1 MQVSVDGWRS
11 SASNWQAVRDI
22 PGDQLRPLT
31 PEQAAVAAKL
41 RISAEDYARSALAGE
56 RTTEALLAKTERF
69 AKLMEQRLASRLAG
83 VQVDSVTLET
93 WEHKFRVVIRGKI
106 ETVFRVNEDIV
117 DDLFEGGSKEAD
129 ERISR
134 ILDLVLG
141 EKVA

>member
-41 RISAEDYARSALAGE
+41 RISAGDYARSAMAAE

-69 AKLMEQRLASRLAG
+69 ARLVEQRLASRVAG
-83 VQVDSVTLET
+83 VQIDSVTLET
-93 WEHKFRVVIRGKI
+93 WEHKFRVVIRGKM

-134 ILDLVLG
+134 ILDLVMG

>member
-56 RTTEALLAKTERF
+56 RTAEALLEKTERF
-69 AKLMEQRLASRLAG
+69 AKLMEQRLASRHAG

-93 WEHKFRVVIRGKI
+93 WEHKFRVLIRGKM
-106 ETVFRVNEDIV
+106 ETVFRVNEDVV

-129 ERISR
+129 EKISR